1 MKIRDLRYPRPNEIL
16 TSARYCDIILLV
28 ENVNLKRKLANT
40 HLNLVDMDTIK
51 TEVYDIIEGAIHA
64 AIAAGELAISEVPTI
79 PFSPTKTPE
88 HGDIATP
95 IALGLAKQ
103 ARMAPRDI
111 AEIIV
116 KHIDSDTH
124 PIIRHID
131 IAGAGFINIHL
142 SDTYLFDT
150 LQTITEMQS
159 AYGTCDKGAGKHVQ
173 IEFVSANPTG
183 PLNIV
188 SGRAAAVGDTLV
200 NLLNAIGYKAIR
212 EFYVNDAGGQVQ
224 RLGESID
231 VRYRQALGEDGL
243 EIPEGGYQGEYLQAF
258 AQTIVETE
266 GDACLQL
273 ETDERVALFRD
284 KGIANI
290 LGQQKTSLK
299 RFGVNFDVWSSEK
312 AIRESGKPEEIIQLF
327 QEKAYLYEAEGATWF
342 RMTDFGDDKDC
353 VVIRQD
359 GEYTYFVPDAAYH
372 RDKFDRGFTTVI
384 DLLGPDHQG
393 HISRLKNFVKALG
406 LPDDWLEIS
415 IIQQVNLVDAEG
427 NRVDMSKRSGQFLTL
442 DNLIDELAETV
453 GEQFAVDVA
462 RYFFLMRAN
471 SSHLDFNMELA
482 VTHASENP
490 VFYIQYAHA
499 RCCSIFEQGDEQGI
513 TPKSIEAV
521 SLKQLS
527 EPMEHELIRKLAE
540 FPSIVVLSAEA
551 REAHRIPH
559 YLHELSGIF
568 HPYYNQHRVLDPA
581 NMEKTQARLI
591 LIRSVQT
598 VLKNGLTLLGIS
610 APESM

>member
-1 MKIRDLRYPRPNEIL
+1 
-16 TSARYCDIILLV
+16 
-28 ENVNLKRKLANT
+28 
-40 HLNLVDMDTIK
+40 MDAIK
-51 TEVYDIIEGAIHA
+51 AEVYDILKNAIHA
-64 AIAAGELAISEVPTI
+64 AIAAGDLSIAEVPDI

-103 ARMAPRDI
+103 ARMAPRNI
-111 AEIIV
+111 AEKIV
-116 KHIDSDTH
+116 AHIDLESH
-124 PIIRHID
+124 PTIHKVD

-142 SDTYLFDT
+142 SDEWLYDT
-150 LQTITEMQS
+150 LRTIAATQS
-159 AYGTCDKGAGKHVQ
+159 AYGTCEKGAGKHLQ

-212 EFYVNDAGGQVQ
+212 EYYVNDAGGQVE

-231 VRYRQALGEDGL
+231 VRYRQALGEADL
-243 EIPEGGYQGEYLQAF
+243 EIPEGGYQGEYLREF
-258 AQTIVETE
+258 AQTIAETE
-266 GDACLQL
+266 GDTYLQL
-273 ETDERVALFRD
+273 GADERVAHFRD
-284 KGIANI
+284 KGIDHI
-290 LGQQKTSLK
+290 LTQQKTALE

-312 AIRESGKPEEIIQLF
+312 AIRDSRKPEEIIQLF
-327 QEKAYLYEAEGATWF
+327 QEKEFLYEAEGATWF

-353 VVIRQD
+353 VVVRSN

-393 HISRLKNFVKALG
+393 HIVRLKGFVKALG
-406 LPDDWLEIS
+406 MPDDWLEIS
-415 IIQQVNLVDAEG
+415 IIQQVNLVDADG
-427 NRVDMSKRSGQFLTL
+427 NRLDMSKRRGQFFTL
-442 DNLIDELAETV
+442 DTLIDELAETV

-471 SSHLDFNMELA
+471 NTHLDFNMELA
-482 VTHASENP
+482 ITHASENP

-499 RCCSIFEQGDEQGI
+499 RCCSIFDQGDEQGI
-513 TPKSIEAV
+513 TPKPIEAV
-521 SLKQLS
+521 SLQQLT
-527 EPMEHELIRKLAE
+527 EPLEYELIRKLAE
-540 FPSIVVLSAEA
+540 FPSIILLSAET
-551 REAHRIPH
+551 REAHRVPH
-559 YLHELSGIF
+559 YLHELAGIF
-568 HPYYNQHRVLDPA
+568 HPYYNQHRVLDA
-581 NMEKTQARLI
+581 SNMEKTYARLT
-591 LIRSVQT
+591 LVQSVQA

-610 APESM
+610 APTSM

>member
-1 MKIRDLRYPRPNEIL
+1 
-16 TSARYCDIILLV
+16 
-28 ENVNLKRKLANT
+28 
-40 HLNLVDMDTIK
+40 MDAIK
-51 TEVYDIIEGAIHA
+51 TEIYDIIEGAIHA
-64 AIAAGELAISEVPTI
+64 AVAAGELAISEVPTI

-95 IALGLAKQ
+95 IALGLAKR
-103 ARMAPRDI
+103 ARMAPRKI
-111 AEIIV
+111 AQIIV
-116 KHIDSDTH
+116 SHINPKAH
-124 PIIRHID
+124 PVIHQID

-142 SDTYLFDT
+142 SDNWLYDT
-150 LQTITEMQS
+150 LQTIVETQE
-159 AYGTCDKGAGKHVQ
+159 AYGTCDKGEGKPLQ

-212 EFYVNDAGGQVQ
+212 EYYVNDAGGQVE

-231 VRYRQALGEDGL
+231 VRYRQALGAEGL
-243 EIPEGGYQGEYLQAF
+243 EIPEGGYQGEYLQEF
-258 AQTIVETE
+258 AQNIADMA
-266 GDACLQL
+266 GDTYLQL
-273 ETDERVALFRD
+273 KTSERVARFRD
-284 KGIANI
+284 EGIAHI
-290 LGQQKTSLK
+290 LAQQKTSLE

-312 AIRESGKPEEIIQLF
+312 AIRDSGKPEEIIQLF
-327 QEKAYLYEAEGATWF
+327 REKEYLYEAEGATWF

-353 VVIRQD
+353 VVVRSN

-372 RDKFDRGFTTVI
+372 RDKFDRGFTAVI

-393 HISRLKNFVKALG
+393 HITRLKNFVKALG

-442 DNLIDELAETV
+442 DDLIDELAETV

-471 SSHLDFNMELA
+471 NTHLDFNIELA

-513 TPKSIEAV
+513 TPKPIEET
-521 SLKQLS
+521 SLKQLT

-540 FPSIVVLSAEA
+540 FPSIVLLSAEA

-559 YLHELSGIF
+559 YLHELAGLF
-568 HPYYNQHRVLDPA
+568 HPYYNQHRVLDPSD
-581 NMEKTQARLI
+581 MEKTYARLI
-591 LIRSVQT
+591 LVRCVQS

-610 APESM
+610 APVSM

>member
-1 MKIRDLRYPRPNEIL
+1 MN
-16 TSARYCDIILLV
+16 
-28 ENVNLKRKLANT
+28 
-40 HLNLVDMDTIK
+40 TIK
-51 TEVYDIIEGAIHA
+51 AEIYNIIESAIHA
-64 AIAAGELAISEVPTI
+64 AVAAEELTISEVPTI

-95 IALGLAKQ
+95 IALGLAKH
-103 ARMAPRDI
+103 ARMAPRKI

-116 KHIDSDTH
+116 THIDLNSQ
-124 PIIRHID
+124 PNIRKID

-142 SDTYLFDT
+142 SDNYLYDT
-150 LQTITEMQS
+150 LRTIVETQE
-159 AYGTCDKGAGKHVQ
+159 AYGTCNKGEGKHLQ

-200 NLLNAIGYKAIR
+200 NLLNAIGYKAVR
-212 EFYVNDAGGQVQ
+212 EYYVNDAGGQVE
-224 RLGESID
+224 RLGESIE
-231 VRYRQALGEDGL
+231 VRYRQALGEEGL
-243 EIPEGGYQGEYLQAF
+243 EIPEGGYQGEYLQEF
-258 AQTIVETE
+258 AQTIADTE
-266 GDACLQL
+266 GDTYLQL
-273 ETDERVALFRD
+273 KTSERIARFRD
-284 KGIANI
+284 EGIAHI
-290 LGQQKTSLK
+290 LAQQKTSLE

-312 AIRESGKPEEIIQLF
+312 AIRDSGKPEEIIQLF
-327 QEKAYLYEAEGATWF
+327 REKEYLYEAEGATWF

-353 VVIRQD
+353 VVVRNN

-393 HISRLKNFVKALG
+393 HITRLKNFVKALG

-427 NRVDMSKRSGQFLTL
+427 KRQDMSKRSGQFLTL
-442 DNLIDELAETV
+442 DDLIDELAETV

-471 SSHLDFNMELA
+471 NTHLDFNMELA
-482 VTHASENP
+482 VTHATENP

-499 RCCSIFEQGDEQGI
+499 RCCSIFEQGDEHGI
-513 TPKSIEAV
+513 TPKPIEETF
-521 SLKQLS
+521 LKQLT

-540 FPSIVVLSAEA
+540 FPSIVLLSAEA

-559 YLHELSGIF
+559 YLHELAGLF
-568 HPYYNQHRVLDPA
+568 HPYYNQHRVLDPSD
-581 NMEKTQARLI
+581 MEKTDARLI
-591 LIRSVQT
+591 LVRCVQS

-610 APESM
+610 APVSM

>member
-1 MKIRDLRYPRPNEIL
+1 
-16 TSARYCDIILLV
+16 
-28 ENVNLKRKLANT
+28 
-40 HLNLVDMDTIK
+40 MDTIK
-51 TEVYDIIEGAIHA
+51 TEVYNILENAIHA
-64 AIAAGELAISEVPTI
+64 AVTAGELAISEVPAI

-103 ARMAPRDI
+103 ARMAPRNI

-116 KHIDSDTH
+116 SHIDRNAH
-124 PIIRHID
+124 PVIHQID

-142 SDTYLFDT
+142 SDNWLYDT

-159 AYGTCDKGAGKHVQ
+159 AYGTCDKGAGKPVQ

-200 NLLNAIGYKAIR
+200 NLLNATGYKAIR

-243 EIPEGGYQGEYLQAF
+243 EIPEGGYQGEYIREF
-258 AQTIVETE
+258 AQTLVETE
-266 GDACLQL
+266 GRTHLQL
-273 ETDERVALFRD
+273 ETDERIAYFRD
-284 KGIANI
+284 KGIAHI
-290 LGQQKTSLK
+290 LAQQKASLE
-299 RFGVNFDVWSSEK
+299 RFKVDFDVWSSEK

-327 QEKAYLYEAEGATWF
+327 QEKEYLYEAEDATWF

-353 VVIRQD
+353 VVVRGN

-427 NRVDMSKRSGQFLTL
+427 NRLDMSKRRGQFYTL
-442 DNLIDELAETV
+442 DTLIDELAETV

-482 VTHASENP
+482 ITHASENP

-499 RCCSIFEQGDEQGI
+499 RCCSIFEQGTEQGI
-513 TPKSIEAV
+513 TPKPIEEV
-521 SLKQLS
+521 SLKQLT
-527 EPMEHELIRKLAE
+527 EPIEHELIRKLAE
-540 FPSIVVLSAEA
+540 FPSIILLSAET

-559 YLHELSGIF
+559 YLHELAGIF
-568 HPYYNQHRVLDPA
+568 HPYYNQHRVLNPA
-581 NMEKTQARLI
+581 DIEKMHARLI
-591 LIRSVQT
+591 LVQCVQS

-610 APESM
+610 APTSM

>member
-1 MKIRDLRYPRPNEIL
+1 
-16 TSARYCDIILLV
+16 
-28 ENVNLKRKLANT
+28 
-40 HLNLVDMDTIK
+40 MDTIK
-51 TEVYDIIEGAIHA
+51 AEIYDIIESAIRA
-64 AIAAGELAISEVPTI
+64 AIDAGELPISEVPKI

-95 IALGLAKQ
+95 VALGLAKQ
-103 ARMAPRDI
+103 ARMAPRKI

-116 KHIDSDTH
+116 SHINLNAH
-124 PIIRHID
+124 PTLRRID

-142 SDTYLFDT
+142 ADNYLYDT
-150 LQTITEMQS
+150 LQTIATMQEG
-159 AYGTCDKGAGKHVQ
+159 YGTCNKGEGKRLQ

-188 SGRAAAVGDTLV
+188 SGRAAAVGDTLI
-200 NLLNAIGYKAIR
+200 NLLKAIGYNAVR
-212 EFYVNDAGGQVQ
+212 EYYVNDAGGQVE

-231 VRYRQALGEDGL
+231 VRYRQTLGEDGL
-243 EIPEGGYQGEYLQAF
+243 EIPEGGYPGEYLREF
-258 AQTIVETE
+258 AQTLVETE
-266 GDACLQL
+266 GDVHLQL
-273 ETDERVALFRD
+273 APKERVAAFRD
-284 KGIANI
+284 KGVAHI
-290 LGQQKTSLK
+290 LAQQKKSLE
-299 RFGVNFDVWSSEK
+299 RFGVDFDVWSSEK
-312 AIRESGKPEEIIQLF
+312 AIRESGKPEEILELF
-327 QEKAYLYEAEGATWF
+327 RDKAYLYEAEGATWF

-353 VVIRQD
+353 VVVRTN

-406 LPDDWLEIS
+406 LPDDWLEIF
-415 IIQQVNLVDAEG
+415 IIQQVNLVDAAG
-427 NRVDMSKRSGQFLTL
+427 KRSDMSKRRGQFLTL
-442 DNLIDELAETV
+442 DDLIDELAATV

-471 SSHLDFNMELA
+471 NTHLDFNMELA

-499 RCCSIFEQGDEQGI
+499 RCCSIFEQGDAQGI
-513 TPKSIEAV
+513 APKPIEAV
-521 SLKQLS
+521 SLKRLT

-540 FPSIVVLSAEA
+540 FPSVVLLSAEA
-551 REAHRIPH
+551 REAHRVVH
-559 YLHELSGIF
+559 YLHELAGVF

-581 NMEKTQARLI
+581 DMEKTDARLI
-591 LIRSVQT
+591 LIQSVQR

-610 APESM
+610 APTSM

>member
-1 MKIRDLRYPRPNEIL
+1 
-16 TSARYCDIILLV
+16 
-28 ENVNLKRKLANT
+28 
-40 HLNLVDMDTIK
+40 MDAIK
-51 TEVYDIIEGAIHA
+51 TEVYDILKGAIHA
-64 AIAAGELAISEVPTI
+64 AITAGELSIAEVPDI

-103 ARMAPRDI
+103 ARMAPRNI
-111 AEIIV
+111 AEKIV
-116 KHIDSDTH
+116 AHIDPDSH
-124 PIIRHID
+124 PIISKID

-142 SDTYLFDT
+142 SDEWLYDT
-150 LQTITEMQS
+150 LRTIAATQS
-159 AYGTCDKGAGKHVQ
+159 AYGTCDKGAGKHLQ

-212 EFYVNDAGGQVQ
+212 EYYVNDAGGQVEK
-224 RLGESID
+224 LGESID
-231 VRYRQALGEDGL
+231 VRYRQALGEEDL
-243 EIPEGGYQGEYLQAF
+243 EIPDGGYQGEYLQEF

-266 GDACLQL
+266 GDAYLQL
-273 ETDERVALFRD
+273 EPNERVAHFRD
-284 KGIANI
+284 TGIAHI
-290 LGQQKTSLK
+290 LAQQKTALE

-312 AIRESGKPEEIIQLF
+312 AIRDSGKPEETLQLF
-327 QEKAYLYEAEGATWF
+327 QEKEYLYEAEGATWF

-353 VVIRQD
+353 VVIRSN

-393 HISRLKNFVKALG
+393 HITRLKNFVKALG
-406 LPDDWLEIS
+406 MPDDWLEIS
-415 IIQQVNLVDAEG
+415 IIQQVNLVNAEG
-427 NRVDMSKRSGQFLTL
+427 ERLDMSKRRGQFFTL
-442 DNLIDELAETV
+442 DLLIDELAEAV

-471 SSHLDFNMELA
+471 NTHLDFNMELA
-482 VTHASENP
+482 ITHASENP

-513 TPKSIEAV
+513 VPKSIDEV
-521 SLKQLS
+521 SLKRLT
-527 EPMEHELIRKLAE
+527 EPMEYELIRKLAE
-540 FPSIVVLSAEA
+540 FPSVVLLSAEA
-551 REAHRIPH
+551 REAHRVTH
-559 YLHELSGIF
+559 YLHELAGIF
-568 HPYYNQHRVLDPA
+568 HPYYNQHRVLDPSD
-581 NMEKTQARLI
+581 MEKTYARLI
-591 LIRSVQT
+591 LVQSVQT

-610 APESM
+610 APASM

>member
-1 MKIRDLRYPRPNEIL
+1 
-16 TSARYCDIILLV
+16 
-28 ENVNLKRKLANT
+28 
-40 HLNLVDMDTIK
+40 MDTIK
-51 TEVYDIIEGAIHA
+51 TEIYNILESAIHA
-64 AIAAGELAISEVPTI
+64 AVDAGELAISEVPTI

-95 IALGLAKQ
+95 IALGLSKQ
-103 ARMAPRDI
+103 ARMAPRTI

-116 KHIDSDTH
+116 KHIDTDAY
-124 PIIRHID
+124 PMIRQID

-142 SDTYLFDT
+142 SDNYLYDT
-150 LQTITEMQS
+150 LHTIAAMQA
-159 AYGTCDKGAGKHVQ
+159 AYGTCEKGAGKQVQ

-188 SGRAAAVGDTLV
+188 NGRAAAVGDTLV
-200 NLLNAIGYKAIR
+200 NLLNAIGYNAIR

-231 VRYRQALGEDGL
+231 VRYRQALGEEAL
-243 EIPEGGYQGEYLQAF
+243 EIPEGGYQGKYIGELAE
-258 AQTIVETE
+258 TIVETDSDKHL
-266 GDACLQL
+266 GLK
-273 ETDERVALFRD
+273 TDERVARFRD
-284 KGIANI
+284 KGIAHI
-290 LGQQKTSLK
+290 LAQQKASLE

-312 AIRESGKPEEIIQLF
+312 AIRDSGKPEAIIQLF
-327 QEKAYLYEAEGATWF
+327 REKEYLYEAEGATWF
-342 RMTDFGDDKDC
+342 RMTDFGGDKDC
-353 VVIRQD
+353 VVIRRD

-372 RDKFDRGFTTVI
+372 RDKFDRGFSTVI

-406 LPDDWLEIS
+406 LPDEWLEIF

-427 NRVDMSKRSGQFLTL
+427 NPQDMSKRRGQFYTL
-442 DNLIDELAETV
+442 DTLIDELAETV

-482 VTHASENP
+482 ITHASENP

-499 RCCSIFEQGDEQGI
+499 RCCSIFEQGDEHGI
-513 TPKSIEAV
+513 TPKPIEEV
-521 SLKQLS
+521 SLKRLT

-540 FPSIVVLSAEA
+540 FPSIVRLSAEA

-581 NMEKTQARLI
+581 NMEKTHARLI
-591 LIRSVQT
+591 LIQSVQT

-610 APESM
+610 APTSM

>member
-1 MKIRDLRYPRPNEIL
+1 
-16 TSARYCDIILLV
+16 
-28 ENVNLKRKLANT
+28 
-40 HLNLVDMDTIK
+40 MDTIK
-51 TEVYDIIEGAIHA
+51 TEIYDIIESAIQE
-64 AIAAGELAISEVPTI
+64 AIATGELTIPEVPKI

-95 IALGLAKQ
+95 VALGLAKQ
-103 ARMAPRDI
+103 ARMAPRKI

-116 KHIDSDTH
+116 SHINLDAH
-124 PIIRHID
+124 PTIRQIA

-142 SDTYLFDT
+142 ADNYLYDT
-150 LQTITEMQS
+150 LQTIATMQEG
-159 AYGTCDKGAGKHVQ
+159 YGTCNKGEGKRLQ

-200 NLLNAIGYKAIR
+200 NLLKAIGYNAIR
-212 EFYVNDAGGQVQ
+212 EYYVNDAGGQVE

-231 VRYRQALGEDGL
+231 VRYRQTLGEDGL
-243 EIPEGGYQGEYLQAF
+243 EIPEGGYQGEYLREF
-258 AQTIVETE
+258 AQTIAETE
-266 GDACLQL
+266 GDVHLQL
-273 ETDERVALFRD
+273 EPEERVAAFRD
-284 KGIANI
+284 KGIAHI
-290 LGQQKTSLK
+290 LAQQKKSLE
-299 RFGVNFDVWSSEK
+299 RFGVDFDVWSSEK
-312 AIRESGKPEEIIQLF
+312 AIRESGKPEEIIELF
-327 QEKAYLYEAEGATWF
+327 RDKAYLYEAEDATWF

-353 VVIRQD
+353 VVVRSN

-406 LPDDWLEIS
+406 LPDDWLEIF

-427 NRVDMSKRSGQFLTL
+427 KRSDMSKRRGQFLTL
-442 DNLIDELAETV
+442 DDLIDELAATV

-471 SSHLDFNMELA
+471 NTHLDFNMELA

-499 RCCSIFEQGDEQGI
+499 RCCSIFEQGAEQEI
-513 TPKSIEAV
+513 TIKPIEAV
-521 SLKQLS
+521 SLERIT

-540 FPSIVVLSAEA
+540 FPSAVLLSAEA
-551 REAHRIPH
+551 REAHRVVH
-559 YLHELSGIF
+559 YLHELAGIF
-568 HPYYNQHRVLDPA
+568 HPYYNQHRVLDSTD
-581 NMEKTQARLI
+581 MEKTDARLI
-591 LIRSVQT
+591 LIQSVQS

-610 APESM
+610 APTSM

>member
-1 MKIRDLRYPRPNEIL
+1 
-16 TSARYCDIILLV
+16 
-28 ENVNLKRKLANT
+28 
-40 HLNLVDMDTIK
+40 MDTIK
-51 TEVYDIIEGAIHA
+51 TEVYNIIEGAIHA
-64 AIAAGELAISEVPTI
+64 AVDAGELAISEAPTI

-103 ARMAPRDI
+103 ARMAPRNI

-116 KHIDSDTH
+116 SHIDPDAH
-124 PIIRHID
+124 PIIRQID

-142 SDTYLFDT
+142 SDNWLYDT
-150 LQTITEMQS
+150 LHTIAARQS
-159 AYGTCDKGAGKHVQ
+159 AYGTCEKGAGKQVQ

-200 NLLNAIGYKAIR
+200 NLLNAIGYNAIR

-231 VRYRQALGEDGL
+231 VRYRQALGEEGL

-266 GDACLQL
+266 GNACLQL

-284 KGIANI
+284 KGIAHI
-290 LGQQKTSLK
+290 LGQQRTSLE

-312 AIRESGKPEEIIQLF
+312 AIRDSRKPEEIIQVF
-327 QEKAYLYEAEGATWF
+327 RENGYLYEAEGATWF

-353 VVIRQD
+353 VVIKSD

-393 HISRLKNFVKALG
+393 HITHLKNFVKGLG
-406 LPDDWLEIS
+406 MPDDWLEIF
-415 IIQQVNLVDAEG
+415 IIQQVNLVNAEG
-427 NRVDMSKRSGQFLTL
+427 NRLDMSKRRGQFYTL
-442 DNLIDELAETV
+442 DTLIDELAETV

-482 VTHASENP
+482 ITHASENP

-499 RCCSIFEQGDEQGI
+499 RCCSIFEQGVEHGI
-513 TPKSIEAV
+513 TSKPIEEV
-521 SLKQLS
+521 SLKRLS

-540 FPSIVVLSAEA
+540 FPSIVLLSAEA

-568 HPYYNQHRVLDPA
+568 HPYYNQHRVLDSA
-581 NMEKTQARLI
+581 DMEKTHARLI
-591 LIRSVQT
+591 LIQSVQT

-610 APESM
+610 APTSM

>member
-1 MKIRDLRYPRPNEIL
+1 
-16 TSARYCDIILLV
+16 
-28 ENVNLKRKLANT
+28 
-40 HLNLVDMDTIK
+40 MDTIK
-51 TEVYDIIEGAIHA
+51 TEIYDIIESAIRA
-64 AIAAGELAISEVPTI
+64 AVAAGELTIPKVPKI

-88 HGDIATP
+88 HGDLATP
-95 IALGLAKQ
+95 IALGLAKH
-103 ARMAPRDI
+103 AKMPPRKI

-116 KHIDSDTH
+116 THINLDAH
-124 PIIRHID
+124 PTIRQID

-142 SDTYLFDT
+142 SDNYLYDT
-150 LQTITEMQS
+150 LQTIATMQEG
-159 AYGTCDKGAGKHVQ
+159 YGTCNKGEGKRFQ

-200 NLLNAIGYKAIR
+200 NLLNAIGYNAVR
-212 EFYVNDAGGQVQ
+212 EYYVNDAGGQVE

-231 VRYRQALGEDGL
+231 VRYRQALGEKGL
-243 EIPEGGYQGEYLQAF
+243 EIPEDGYPGKYLQEF
-258 AQTIVETE
+258 AQMIVDTE
-266 GDACLQL
+266 GDDYLQL
-273 ETDERVALFRD
+273 GTEERVAAFRD
-284 KGIANI
+284 KGIAHI
-290 LGQQKTSLK
+290 LAQQKKSLE

-312 AIRESGKPEEIIQLF
+312 AIRESGKPEEIIELF
-327 QEKAYLYEAEGATWF
+327 REKAYLYEAEGATWF

-353 VVIRQD
+353 VVIRSN

-406 LPDDWLEIS
+406 LPDDWLEIF

-427 NRVDMSKRSGQFLTL
+427 KRQEMSKRQGQFLTL
-442 DNLIDELAETV
+442 DALIDELAETV

-471 SSHLDFNMELA
+471 NTHLDFNMELA

-513 TPKSIEAV
+513 TPKPIEAV
-521 SLKQLS
+521 SLNRLTAS
-527 EPMEHELIRKLAE
+527 MEHELIRKLAE
-540 FPSIVVLSAEA
+540 FRAVVLLSAEA
-551 REAHRIPH
+551 REAHRVVH
-559 YLHELSGIF
+559 YLHELAGIF
-568 HPYYNQHRVLDPA
+568 HPYYNQHRVLDPTD
-581 NMEKTQARLI
+581 MEKTDARLI
-591 LIRSVQT
+591 LIQSVQS

-610 APESM
+610 APTSM

>member
-1 MKIRDLRYPRPNEIL
+1 
-16 TSARYCDIILLV
+16 
-28 ENVNLKRKLANT
+28 
-40 HLNLVDMDTIK
+40 MDAIK
-51 TEVYDIIEGAIHA
+51 AEVYDILENAIRA
-64 AIAAGELAISEVPTI
+64 AIEAGELSIAEVPDI

-111 AEIIV
+111 AEKIRA
-116 KHIDSDTH
+116 HINLDDH
-124 PIIRHID
+124 PTIHKID
-131 IAGAGFINIHL
+131 IAGAGFINIYL
-142 SDTYLFDT
+142 SNEWLYDT
-150 LQTITEMQS
+150 LLTIAATQS
-159 AYGTCDKGAGKHVQ
+159 RYGTCDKGTGKHLQ

-212 EFYVNDAGGQVQ
+212 EYYVNDAGGQVE

-231 VRYRQALGEDGL
+231 VRYRQALGEDDL
-243 EIPEGGYQGEYLQAF
+243 EIPEGGYQGEYLREF
-258 AQTIVETE
+258 AETIAEVE
-266 GDACLQL
+266 GDTCLQL
-273 ETDERVALFRD
+273 ETDERVAHFRD
-284 KGIANI
+284 KGITHI
-290 LGQQKTSLK
+290 LAQQKAALE

-312 AIRESGKPEEIIQLF
+312 AIRDSGKSEEIIQLF
-327 QEKAYLYEAEGATWF
+327 REKEYLYEADGATWF

-353 VVIRQD
+353 VVIRSN

-393 HISRLKNFVKALG
+393 HITHLKNFVKALG
-406 LPDDWLEIS
+406 MPDAWLEIS
-415 IIQQVNLVDAEG
+415 IIQRVNLVDAEG
-427 NRVDMSKRSGQFLTL
+427 KRLDMSKRRGQFFTL
-442 DNLIDELAETV
+442 DALIDELAETV

-471 SSHLDFNMELA
+471 NTHLDFNIELA
-482 VTHASENP
+482 ITHASENP

-499 RCCSIFEQGDEQGI
+499 RCCSIFEQGNEQGI
-513 TPKSIEAV
+513 APKPIEVV
-521 SLKQLS
+521 SLKQLT
-527 EPMEHELIRKLAE
+527 EPIEHELIRKLAE
-540 FPSIVVLSAEA
+540 FPSVVLLSAEA

-559 YLHELSGIF
+559 YLHDLAGIF
-568 HPYYNQHRVLDPA
+568 HPYYNQHRVLDPSD
-581 NMEKTQARLI
+581 MEKTYARLI
-591 LIRSVQT
+591 LIQSVQT

-610 APESM
+610 APTSM

>member
-1 MKIRDLRYPRPNEIL
+1 
-16 TSARYCDIILLV
+16 
-28 ENVNLKRKLANT
+28 
-40 HLNLVDMDTIK
+40 MDAIK
-51 TEVYDIIEGAIHA
+51 TEVYDIIEVAIHA
-64 AIAAGELAISEVPTI
+64 AVAAGELVISEVPTI

-103 ARMAPRDI
+103 ARMAPRKI

-116 KHIDSDTH
+116 SHINLDAH
-124 PIIRHID
+124 PTIRQID

-142 SDTYLFDT
+142 SDNWLYDT
-150 LQTITEMQS
+150 LQRIAAMQS
-159 AYGTCDKGAGKHVQ
+159 AYGTCDKGAGKQVQ

-200 NLLNAIGYKAIR
+200 NLLNAIGYNAIR
-212 EFYVNDAGGQVQ
+212 EFYVNDAGGQVE

-243 EIPEGGYQGEYLQAF
+243 EIPEGGYHGEYIREF

-266 GDACLQL
+266 GDVYLQL
-273 ETDERVALFRD
+273 ETAERAAIFRD
-284 KGIANI
+284 KGIADI
-290 LGQQKTSLK
+290 LAQQKRSLK
-299 RFGVNFDVWSSEK
+299 RFGVDFDVWSSEK
-312 AIRESGKPEEIIQLF
+312 AIRESGKPEEIIELF
-327 QEKAYLYEAEGATWF
+327 RDKAYLYEAEGATWF

-353 VVIRQD
+353 VVVRSN

-393 HISRLKNFVKALG
+393 HISHLKNFVQAMG
-406 LPDDWLEIS
+406 LPDDWLEVF
-415 IIQQVNLVDAEG
+415 IIQQVNLVDAG
-427 NRVDMSKRSGQFLTL
+427 GKRVDMSKRSGQFLTL
-442 DNLIDELAETV
+442 DALIDELAATV

-471 SSHLDFNMELA
+471 NTHLDFNMELA
-482 VTHASENP
+482 ITHASENP

-513 TPKSIEAV
+513 TPKPIEVV
-521 SLKQLS
+521 SLKRLT

-540 FPSIVVLSAEA
+540 FPSAVLLSAEA
-551 REAHRIPH
+551 REAHRIVH
-559 YLHELSGIF
+559 YLYELAGIF

-581 NMEKTQARLI
+581 DMEKTDARLI
-591 LIRSVQT
+591 LIQSVQS

-610 APESM
+610 APTSM

>member
-1 MKIRDLRYPRPNEIL
+1 
-16 TSARYCDIILLV
+16 
-28 ENVNLKRKLANT
+28 
-40 HLNLVDMDTIK
+40 MDTIK
-51 TEVYDIIEGAIHA
+51 TEVYNIIEGAIHA
-64 AIAAGELAISEVPTI
+64 AVAAGELAISEIPTI

-95 IALGLAKQ
+95 VALGLAKQ

-111 AEIIV
+111 AEIIR
-116 KHIDSDTH
+116 KHIDSDAY
-124 PIIRHID
+124 PIIRQID

-142 SDTYLFDT
+142 SDNWLYDT
-150 LQTITEMQS
+150 LQTIIQMQE
-159 AYGTCDKGAGKHVQ
+159 AYGTCDKGAAKQVQ

-200 NLLNAIGYKAIR
+200 NLLNAIGYNAIR

-231 VRYRQALGEDGL
+231 VRYRQALGEEAL

-258 AQTIVETE
+258 AQTIIETE
-266 GDACLQL
+266 GNAYLQL
-273 ETDERVALFRD
+273 ETDERVARFRD
-284 KGIANI
+284 KGIAHI
-290 LGQQKTSLK
+290 LGQQKTSLE

-312 AIRESGKPEEIIQLF
+312 AIRDSGKPEEIIQVF
-327 QEKAYLYEAEGATWF
+327 RENRYLYEAEGATWF

-353 VVIRQD
+353 VVIKSD
-359 GEYTYFVPDAAYH
+359 GEYTYFIPDAAYH

-393 HISRLKNFVKALG
+393 HITHLKNFVKGLG
-406 LPDDWLEIS
+406 MPDDWLEIF
-415 IIQQVNLVDAEG
+415 IIQQVNLVNAEG
-427 NRVDMSKRSGQFLTL
+427 NRLDMSKRRGQFYTL
-442 DNLIDELAETV
+442 DTLIDELAETV

-482 VTHASENP
+482 ITHASENP

-499 RCCSIFEQGDEQGI
+499 RCCSIFEQGDGHGI
-513 TPKSIEAV
+513 TPKPIEEV
-521 SLKQLS
+521 SLKQLT

-540 FPSIVVLSAEA
+540 FPSIVLLSAEA

-581 NMEKTQARLI
+581 DMEKTHARLI
-591 LIRSVQT
+591 LIQSVQT

>member
-1 MKIRDLRYPRPNEIL
+1 
-16 TSARYCDIILLV
+16 
-28 ENVNLKRKLANT
+28 
-40 HLNLVDMDTIK
+40 MDAIK
-51 TEVYDIIEGAIHA
+51 TEIYDIIEGAIHA
-64 AIAAGELAISEVPTI
+64 AVAAGELAISEVPTI

-103 ARMAPRDI
+103 ARMAPRNI

-116 KHIDSDTH
+116 SHIDLDTH
-124 PIIRHID
+124 PIIRQIN

-142 SDTYLFDT
+142 SDNYLYDT
-150 LQTITEMQS
+150 LQTITTMQS
-159 AYGTCDKGAGKHVQ
+159 AYGTCDKGTGKSVQ

-200 NLLNAIGYKAIR
+200 NLLNAIGYQAIR

-266 GDACLQL
+266 GNACLQL

-284 KGIANI
+284 KGITHI
-290 LGQQKTSLK
+290 LGQQKTSLE

-312 AIRESGKPEEIIQLF
+312 AIRESGKPAEIIQLF
-327 QEKAYLYEAEGATWF
+327 QEQEYLYEAEGATWF

-499 RCCSIFEQGDEQGI
+499 RCCSIFEQGVEQAI
-513 TPKSIEAV
+513 TPKPIEEVA
-521 SLKQLS
+521 LKQLT

-540 FPSIVVLSAEA
+540 FPSIVLLSAET

-568 HPYYNQHRVLDPA
+568 HPYYNQHRVLNSAD
-581 NMEKTQARLI
+581 MEKTYARLI
-591 LIRSVQT
+591 LVQCVQS

>member
-1 MKIRDLRYPRPNEIL
+1 
-16 TSARYCDIILLV
+16 
-28 ENVNLKRKLANT
+28 
-40 HLNLVDMDTIK
+40 MDAIK
-51 TEVYDIIEGAIHA
+51 TEVYNILESAIHA
-64 AIAAGELAISEVPTI
+64 AVAAGELAISEVPTI

-103 ARMAPRDI
+103 ARMAPRNI

-116 KHIDSDTH
+116 KHIDPDAH
-124 PIIRHID
+124 AIIRQID

-142 SDTYLFDT
+142 SDNYLYDT
-150 LQTITEMQS
+150 LHTIAAMQA
-159 AYGTCDKGAGKHVQ
+159 AYGTCEKGAGKQVQ

-200 NLLNAIGYKAIR
+200 NLLNAIGCNAIR

-224 RLGESID
+224 RFGESID
-231 VRYRQALGEDGL
+231 DRYRQALGEEGL

-266 GDACLQL
+266 GDAYLQL

-284 KGIANI
+284 KGIAHI
-290 LGQQKTSLK
+290 LTQQRTSLE

-312 AIRESGKPEEIIQLF
+312 AIRDSGKPEEIIRVF
-327 QEKAYLYEAEGATWF
+327 RENGYLYEAEGATWF

-353 VVIRQD
+353 VVIKSD

-393 HISRLKNFVKALG
+393 HITHLKNFVKGLG
-406 LPDDWLEIS
+406 MPDDWLEIF
-415 IIQQVNLVDAEG
+415 IIQQVNLVNAEG
-427 NRVDMSKRSGQFLTL
+427 NRLDMSKRRGQFYTL
-442 DNLIDELAETV
+442 DTLIDELAETV

-482 VTHASENP
+482 ITHASENP

-499 RCCSIFEQGDEQGI
+499 RCCSIFEQGAEQGI
-513 TPKSIEAV
+513 TPKPIQEV
-521 SLKQLS
+521 SLKRLS

-540 FPSIVVLSAEA
+540 FPSIVLLSAEA

-581 NMEKTQARLI
+581 DMEKTHARLI
-591 LIRSVQT
+591 LIQSVQS

-610 APESM
+610 APTSM

>member
-1 MKIRDLRYPRPNEIL
+1 M
-16 TSARYCDIILLV
+16 TV
-28 ENVNLKRKLANT
+28 EKSKPDKKPTDT
-40 HLNLVDMDTIK
+40 HLDFVDMDAIK
-51 TEVYDIIEGAIHA
+51 TEIYDILESAIHA
-64 AIAAGELAISEVPTI
+64 AIAADELSIAEVPDI

-95 IALGLAKQ
+95 VALGLAKQ
-103 ARMAPRDI
+103 TRMAPRGI

-116 KHIDSDTH
+116 KHINLEAH
-124 PIIRHID
+124 PTIRQID

-142 SDTYLFDT
+142 SDEWLYDT
-150 LQTITEMQS
+150 LQTIAATQS
-159 AYGTCDKGAGKHVQ
+159 AYGTCDQGAGKHLQ

-200 NLLNAIGYKAIR
+200 NLLNAIGYSAVR
-212 EFYVNDAGGQVQ
+212 EYYVNDAGGQVE

-231 VRYRQALGEDGL
+231 VRYRQALGEADL
-243 EIPEGGYQGEYLQAF
+243 EIPEGGYQGEYLREF
-258 AQTIVETE
+258 AQTIAETE
-266 GDACLQL
+266 GDTYLQL
-273 ETDERVALFRD
+273 ETDERVAHFRD
-284 KGIANI
+284 KGIAHI
-290 LGQQKTSLK
+290 LAQQKASLE
-299 RFGVNFDVWSSEK
+299 RFGVDFDVWSSEK
-312 AIRESGKPEEIIQLF
+312 AIRDGGKPEEIIQLF
-327 QEKAYLYEAEGATWF
+327 REKEYLYEAEGATWF

-353 VVIRQD
+353 VVIRSS

-427 NRVDMSKRSGQFLTL
+427 NRLDMSKRRGQFFTL
-442 DNLIDELAETV
+442 DALVDELAKTV

-471 SSHLDFNMELA
+471 NTHLDFNMELA

-499 RCCSIFEQGDEQGI
+499 RCCSIVEQGDEQGI
-513 TPKSIEAV
+513 APKPIEAV
-521 SLKQLS
+521 SLKRLI
-527 EPMEHELIRKLAE
+527 EPMEYELIRKLAQ
-540 FPSIVVLSAEA
+540 FPSIVLLSAEA

-559 YLHELSGIF
+559 YLHELAGIF
-568 HPYYNQHRVLDPA
+568 HPYYNQHRVLDSSD
-581 NMEKTQARLI
+581 MEKTDARLI
-591 LIRSVQT
+591 LVQSVQT

-610 APESM
+610 APASM

>member
-1 MKIRDLRYPRPNEIL
+1 
-16 TSARYCDIILLV
+16 
-28 ENVNLKRKLANT
+28 
-40 HLNLVDMDTIK
+40 MDKIK
-51 TEVYDIIEGAIHA
+51 TEIHNILESAIHA
-64 AIAAGELAISEVPTI
+64 AVAAEELAISEVPTI

-103 ARMAPRDI
+103 ARMAPRQI

-116 KHIDSDTH
+116 SHIDPKAH
-124 PIIRHID
+124 PVIHQID
-131 IAGAGFINIHL
+131 IAGTGFINIHL
-142 SDTYLFDT
+142 SDDWLYDT
-150 LQTITEMQS
+150 LRTIVETQE
-159 AYGTCDKGAGKHVQ
+159 AYGTCDKGEGKHLQ

-212 EFYVNDAGGQVQ
+212 EYYVNDAGGQVE

-231 VRYRQALGEDGL
+231 VRYQQALGEEGL
-243 EIPEGGYQGEYLQAF
+243 EIPEGGYQGEYLQEF
-258 AQTIVETE
+258 AQSIADTE
-266 GDACLQL
+266 GDTYLQL
-273 ETDERVALFRD
+273 KTDERVARFRD
-284 KGIANI
+284 EGIAHI
-290 LGQQKTSLK
+290 LAQQKTSLE

-312 AIRESGKPEEIIQLF
+312 AIRDSGMPEEIIQVF
-327 QEKAYLYEAEGATWF
+327 REKEYLYEAEGATWF

-353 VVIRQD
+353 VVVRSN

-393 HISRLKNFVKALG
+393 HITRLKNFVKALG

-427 NRVDMSKRSGQFLTL
+427 KRQDMSKRRGQFLTL
-442 DNLIDELAETV
+442 DDLIDELAETV

-471 SSHLDFNMELA
+471 NTHLDFNMELA

-499 RCCSIFEQGDEQGI
+499 RCCSIFEQGKEQGI
-513 TPKSIEAV
+513 APKPIEGTA
-521 SLKQLS
+521 LKQLT

-540 FPSIVVLSAEA
+540 FPSIVLLSAEA

-559 YLHELSGIF
+559 YLHELAGLF
-568 HPYYNQHRVLDPA
+568 HPYYNQHKVLDPSD
-581 NMEKTQARLI
+581 MEKTYARLI
-591 LIRSVQT
+591 LIRCVQS

-610 APESM
+610 APVSM

>member
-1 MKIRDLRYPRPNEIL
+1 
-16 TSARYCDIILLV
+16 
-28 ENVNLKRKLANT
+28 
-40 HLNLVDMDTIK
+40 MDAIK
-51 TEVYDIIEGAIHA
+51 AEVYDILENAIRA
-64 AIAAGELAISEVPTI
+64 AIEAGELSIAEVPDI

-111 AEIIV
+111 AEKIRA
-116 KHIDSDTH
+116 HINLDDH
-124 PIIRHID
+124 PTIHKID
-131 IAGAGFINIHL
+131 IAGAGFINIYL
-142 SDTYLFDT
+142 SNEWLYDT
-150 LQTITEMQS
+150 LLTIAATQS
-159 AYGTCDKGAGKHVQ
+159 RYGTCDKGTGKHLQ

-212 EFYVNDAGGQVQ
+212 EYYVNDAGGQVE

-231 VRYRQALGEDGL
+231 VRYRQALGEDDL
-243 EIPEGGYQGEYLQAF
+243 EIPEGGYQGEYLREF
-258 AQTIVETE
+258 AETIAEVE
-266 GDACLQL
+266 GDTCLQL
-273 ETDERVALFRD
+273 ETDERVAHFRE
-284 KGIANI
+284 KGIAHI
-290 LGQQKTSLK
+290 LAQQKAALE
-299 RFGVNFDVWSSEK
+299 RFGVDFDVWSSEK
-312 AIRESGKPEEIIQLF
+312 AIRDSGKSEEIIQLF
-327 QEKAYLYEAEGATWF
+327 REKEYLYEADGATWF

-353 VVIRQD
+353 VVIRSN

-393 HISRLKNFVKALG
+393 HITHLKNFVKALG
-406 LPDDWLEIS
+406 MPDAWLEIS
-415 IIQQVNLVDAEG
+415 IIQQVNLVNAEG
-427 NRVDMSKRSGQFLTL
+427 ERLDMSKRRGQFFTL
-442 DNLIDELAETV
+442 DLLIDELAEAV

-471 SSHLDFNMELA
+471 NTHLDFNMELA
-482 VTHASENP
+482 ITHASENP

-513 TPKSIEAV
+513 VPKSIDEV
-521 SLKQLS
+521 SLKRLT
-527 EPMEHELIRKLAE
+527 EPMEYELIRKLAE
-540 FPSIVVLSAEA
+540 FPSVVLLSAEA

-559 YLHELSGIF
+559 YLHDLAGIF
-568 HPYYNQHRVLDPA
+568 HPYYNQHRVLDPSD
-581 NMEKTQARLI
+581 MEKTYARLI
-591 LIRSVQT
+591 LIQSVQT

-610 APESM
+610 APTSM

>member
-1 MKIRDLRYPRPNEIL
+1 
-16 TSARYCDIILLV
+16 
-28 ENVNLKRKLANT
+28 
-40 HLNLVDMDTIK
+40 MDAIK
-51 TEVYDIIEGAIHA
+51 TEVYNILESAIHA
-64 AIAAGELAISEVPTI
+64 AVDAGELAISEVPTI

-103 ARMAPRDI
+103 ARMAPRTI

-116 KHIDSDTH
+116 SHINPDAH
-124 PIIRHID
+124 PVIRQID

-142 SDTYLFDT
+142 SDNWLYDT
-150 LQTITEMQS
+150 LHTIAARQS
-159 AYGTCDKGAGKHVQ
+159 AYGTCEKGAGKQVQ

-200 NLLNAIGYKAIR
+200 NLLNAIGYNAIR

-231 VRYRQALGEDGL
+231 VRYRQALGEEGL

-266 GDACLQL
+266 GNAYLHL

-284 KGIANI
+284 KGIAHI
-290 LGQQKTSLK
+290 LGQQRTSLE

-312 AIRESGKPEEIIQLF
+312 VIRDSGKPEEIIQVF
-327 QEKAYLYEAEGATWF
+327 RENGYLYEAEGATWF

-353 VVIRQD
+353 VVIKSD

-393 HISRLKNFVKALG
+393 HITHLKNFVKGLG
-406 LPDDWLEIS
+406 MPDDWLEIF
-415 IIQQVNLVDAEG
+415 IIQQVNLVNAEG
-427 NRVDMSKRSGQFLTL
+427 NRLDMSKRRGQFYTL
-442 DNLIDELAETV
+442 DTLIDELAETV
-453 GEQFAVDVA
+453 DEQFAVDVA

-482 VTHASENP
+482 ITHASENP

-499 RCCSIFEQGDEQGI
+499 RCCSIFEQGDEHGI
-513 TPKSIEAV
+513 IPKPIEEA
-521 SLKQLS
+521 SLKRLT

-540 FPSIVVLSAEA
+540 FPSIVRLSAEA

-559 YLHELSGIF
+559 YLYELSGIF

-581 NMEKTQARLI
+581 DMKKTYARLI
-591 LIRSVQT
+591 LIQSVQT

>member
-1 MKIRDLRYPRPNEIL
+1 MN
-16 TSARYCDIILLV
+16 A
-28 ENVNLKRKLANT
+28 
-40 HLNLVDMDTIK
+40 IK
-51 TEVYDIIEGAIHA
+51 AEVYDILKNAIHA
-64 AIAAGELAISEVPTI
+64 AIAAGDLSIAEVPDI

-103 ARMAPRDI
+103 ARMAPRNI
-111 AEIIV
+111 AEKIV
-116 KHIDSDTH
+116 AHINLESH
-124 PIIRHID
+124 PTIHKVA
-131 IAGAGFINIHL
+131 IAGAGFINIYL
-142 SDTYLFDT
+142 SDEWLYDT
-150 LQTITEMQS
+150 LRTIAATQS
-159 AYGTCDKGAGKHVQ
+159 RYGTCDKGAGKHLQ

-212 EFYVNDAGGQVQ
+212 EYYVNDAGGQVE

-231 VRYRQALGEDGL
+231 VRYRQVLGEEGL
-243 EIPEGGYQGEYLQAF
+243 EIPEGGYQGEYLLEF
-258 AQTIVETE
+258 AQAIAESE
-266 GDACLQL
+266 GNTYLQL
-273 ETDERVALFRD
+273 EADERVAHFRD
-284 KGIANI
+284 NGIAHI
-290 LGQQKTSLK
+290 LAQQRTTLE
-299 RFGVNFDVWSSEK
+299 RFGVDFDVWSSEK
-312 AIRESGKPEEIIQLF
+312 AIRDSGKPEEIIQLF
-327 QEKAYLYEAEGATWF
+327 REKEYLYEAEGATWF

-353 VVIRQD
+353 VVIKSD

-372 RDKFDRGFTTVI
+372 SDKFDRGFTTVI

-393 HISRLKNFVKALG
+393 HITHLKNLVKAVG
-406 LPDDWLEIS
+406 LPDDWLEIY

-427 NRVDMSKRSGQFLTL
+427 TRLDMSKRRGQFFTL
-442 DNLIDELAETV
+442 DALIDELAETV

-471 SSHLDFNMELA
+471 NTHLDFNIELA
-482 VTHASENP
+482 ITHASENP

-499 RCCSIFEQGDEQGI
+499 RCCSIFEQGSEQGI
-513 TPKSIEAV
+513 TPKPIEAV
-521 SLKQLS
+521 SLKQLT
-527 EPMEHELIRKLAE
+527 EPMESELIRKLAE
-540 FPSIVVLSAEA
+540 FPSVVLLSAET

-568 HPYYNQHRVLDPA
+568 HPYYNQHRVLDSSD
-581 NMEKTQARLI
+581 MEKTNARLI
-591 LIRSVQT
+591 LIQSVQT

-610 APESM
+610 APTSM